1 MNFMLDNYAFGEA
14 LIKVVGVGG
23 GGCNAVNGMIET
35 GIRGVEYIAMNT
47 DSMALNSSKAT
58 QRIQLGEK
66 LTRGFGA
73 GANPDIGRK
82 AAEESHDEIENAL
95 RGAQMVFIT
104 SGMGGGTG
112 TGAAPI
118 VAAIAKELEILTV
131 GVVTKPFAFEGRRKM
146 DTANVGI
153 SELVKNVDSLI
164 VIPNERLKL
173 ISEERL
179 TIKNAFEKAND
190 VLRQAVQSVSDLL
203 NVSGYINLDFRDI
216 EAIMKDAGYAHM
228 GMGRASGRG
237 KAEAAAGA
245 AISSPLL
252 ETSIDGAERVLINIT
267 SSPEVDLMEIDLVA
281 TMIQEAASPD
291 ANIIWGNAFN
301 DDLEDEMIITVI
313 ATGSIDNPSV
323 VAEPKAKV
331 QEAAPNSDGD
341 NGFSSNYE
349 PKDFD
354 MERFIKMLDTNN
366 DSRR

>member
-14 LIKVVGVGG
+14 LIKVIGVGG
-23 GGCNAVNGMIET
+23 GGCNAVNAMIET

-47 DSMALNSSKAT
+47 DSMALNLSKAT
-58 QRIQLGEK
+58 QRVQLGEK

-73 GANPDIGRK
+73 GANPEIGRK
-82 AAEESHDEIENAL
+82 AAEESHDEIENAI

-104 SGMGGGTG
+104 AGMGGGTG

-146 DTANVGI
+146 DAANGGI
-153 SELVKNVDSLI
+153 GELVQHVDSLI

-203 NVSGYINLDFRDI
+203 NVPGYINLDFRDI
-216 EAIMKDAGYAHM
+216 ETIMKDAGYAHM

-267 SSPEVDLMEIDLVA
+267 SPPDVDLMEIDLVA

-291 ANIIWGNAFN
+291 ANIIWGNAFDESLN
-301 DDLEDEMIITVI
+301 DEIVITVI
-313 ATGSIDNPSV
+313 ATGGIENNTPALTESKI
-323 VAEPKAKV
+323 KAQETPTQKV
-331 QEAAPNSDGD
+331 EEDIPTS
-341 NGFSSNYE
+341 FES
-349 PKDFD
+349 KDLD
-354 MERFIKMLDTNN
+354 MDKFIKMLDPNN
-366 DSRR
+366 DTWR